1 MTKKHDNGKGQTLAN
16 TSEIHRLTGLDRS
29 TIRQRLEEAGVKP
42 KKELA
47 REKIYDLTEALPA
60 LVRHMP
66 PTQTYN
72 EARTKKTSAS
82 AMREMLKYQQEL
94 GEVVPIVDIRDY
106 AYRFVKAMHDR
117 FQLYARENKT
127 RLHKE
132 RSEAALERRLIA
144 DFSEIFLTLKRDY
157 PKIF

>member
-1 MTKKHDNGKGQTLAN
+1 MNQNGNGKEQSLVN
-16 TSEIHRLTGLDRS
+16 TSELHRLTTLDRA

-47 REKIYDLTEALPA
+47 REKIYDLHEALPA

-94 GEVVPIVDIRDY
+94 GEMVPIVDVRDY
-106 AYRFVKAMHDR
+106 AYRFVKAIQDR

-127 RLHKE
+127 SLRKE
-132 RSEAALERRLIA
+132 RSDAALERRLLA
-144 DFSEIFLTLKRDY
+144 DFSKIFLTLKNDY

>member
-1 MTKKHDNGKGQTLAN
+1 MTKQNGNGKDIRLVN
-16 TSEIHRLTGLDRS
+16 TSELHRLTTLDRA
-29 TIRQRLEEAGVKP
+29 TIRQRLEDAGVTP

-47 REKIYDLTEALPA
+47 REKIYDLAEVLPV
-60 LVRHMP
+60 LVRSLP

-82 AMREMLKYQQEL
+82 ALREMLKYQQEL

-132 RSEAALERRLIA
+132 PSEDALEKTMQA
-144 DFSEIFLTLKRDY
+144 GFSEIFLTLKKDY
-157 PKIF
+157 PKLF